1 MRQSTWLCVCG
12 FFFFPLVNFAAW
24 VEVRLRQTIDLNQ
37 FGILASKYIQ
47 KGIKV
52 KDMIILMDHGI

>member
-1 MRQSTWLCVCG
+1 MRQTVD
-12 FFFFPLVNFAAW
+12 F
-24 VEVRLRQTIDLNQ
+24 NQ
-37 FGILASKYIQ
+37 FGILASEYIQ